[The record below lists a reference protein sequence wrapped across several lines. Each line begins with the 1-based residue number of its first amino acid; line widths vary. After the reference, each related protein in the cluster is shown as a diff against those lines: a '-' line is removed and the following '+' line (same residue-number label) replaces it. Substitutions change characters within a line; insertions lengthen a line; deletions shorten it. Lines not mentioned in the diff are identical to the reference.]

1 MRLLAIIKNRAG
13 GAGVSTHIV
22 YSLGRPID
30 VSINYDAEAVTN
42 HVENG
47 KWQMANGKLY
57 DYIIQNNN
65 LSKPGVRTR

>member
-47 KWQMANGKLY
+47 KWQMANGKWQMANY
-57 DYIIQNNN
+57 TTI
-65 LSKPGVRTR
+65 